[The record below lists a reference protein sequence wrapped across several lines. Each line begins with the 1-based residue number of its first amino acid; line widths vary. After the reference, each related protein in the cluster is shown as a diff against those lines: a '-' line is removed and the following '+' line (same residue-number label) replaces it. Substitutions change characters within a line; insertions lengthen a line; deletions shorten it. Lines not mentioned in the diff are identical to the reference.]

1 MPTTRMYATVIALA
15 LLFAACQESMPES
28 SLVEKLR
35 VLAIRA
41 EDPEMTVTLRG
52 GTQTIPV
59 FDPPVTSL
67 TALVT
72 DPKGGGRPVTLAW
85 SVCTLTG
92 IGEDA
97 TDFNCDGDNG
107 LPLANGSFAP
117 ALLAGALLQKG
128 IAFDLSPASGYG
140 ASLQSGVPV
149 YLWLRAYAGEQTTAA
164 LKRIILS
171 SRSPRNRNPVLTGVD
186 VDGVDIT
193 KAGEVS
199 FRAARDYTFTPV
211 WDASSLDAYLDE
223 LNGVETTEVPFFS
236 WFATEGDWKDV
247 YTDPSAPSN
256 RWRAPSLADG
266 TPKRVDMWFVM
277 HDKRGGSD
285 WFALTGATIVP

>member
-1 MPTTRMYATVIALA
+1 MRTTRSIATVIALV
-15 LLFAACQESMPES
+15 LVFAACQESMPES

-52 GTQTIPV
+52 GAQTIPV

-67 TALVT
+67 TALVA
-72 DPKGGGRPVTLAW
+72 DPKGGGRPVTLSW
-85 SVCTLTG
+85 LVCTLQG

-97 TDFNCDGDNG
+97 ADFNCDGDNG

-117 ALLAGALLQKG
+117 ALLAGALMQKG
-128 IAFDLSPASGYG
+128 ITFDLAPSSGYG
-140 ASLQSGVPV
+140 ASLQGGVPV
-149 YLWLRAYAGEQTTAA
+149 YLWLRAYAGQQTTAA
-164 LKRIILS
+164 LKRIVLS

-199 FRAARDYTFTPV
+199 FKAARDYKVTPV
-211 WDASSLDAYLDE
+211 WDAASLDVYLDE
-223 LNGVETTEVPFFS
+223 LNGVETKEVPFFS

-247 YTDPSAPSN
+247 YTDPSSPSN
-256 RWRAPSLADG
+256 RWRTPAVKDG
-266 TPKRVDMWFVM
+266 QPKRVDMWFVM
-277 HDKRGGSD
+277 HDKRGGSH
-285 WFALTGATIVP
+285 WYTLNGAMIVP